1 MQKLENYIQEHSKA
15 LSEFATIATRP
26 LHIATRDPSLDFS
39 DLLRQPVSGQK
50 HAITAGVK
58 KLNLGK
64 SLLYVCATG
73 TGKTLIS
80 IATIHKHS
88 QSRNHRVLV
97 FCPGQLVKKWKRE
110 IENTVPNASVTII
123 RSWTELLKFKKKQ
136 KRSGFEWFVIGRDRA
151 KLGCGWDTATW
162 VRSGT
167 HYCPDCGLIV
177 LPGKQKCDQAF
188 KGTIAREGCGAKLV
202 TSTRQFNRISP
213 AWYIKRYLK
222 GYFDY
227 LVLDEIHE
235 ERSIDSQQGIA
246 SGQLA
251 AACGKVICLTGT
263 LVGGL
268 AEHLRPILFRVS
280 PSSLVRAGFTWS
292 GKAKF
297 NEEFGRYE
305 VTKTDSGQY
314 KKLMPGIM
322 PSLFGSHLM
331 GKTIFL
337 SLEEVADDLPSKQE
351 FEIACPMEPEVQTVY
366 HECEEEIT
374 GAMSK
379 LIRNGGMGG
388 LGAALSF
395 LMSYPDYPFN
405 WKPITTLDANGFE
418 EVICTPTNFDFDKVL
433 PKEMELIRI
442 VREQHERGRKCWVY
456 VQGTKEHD
464 VQTRLKSV
472 LTTAGF
478 KVAVLKSSVKPELRE
493 EWIAKHGPDADVII
507 SHPTLVQTGLDFF
520 DPENRSYN
528 LPTLIFYQL
537 GYNPFQTRQA
547 AGRAWRIGQWHNC
560 EVYYLHAVGSM
571 QSRNLEMMAK
581 KIAASLS
588 LEGEFSSEGLLA
600 MLGDGQE
607 SAEVMLA
614 KSLVNNTPIELSR
627 VWEKINSKKFGG
639 RDFFETW

>member
-1 MQKLENYIQEHSKA
+1 MLTLEDYITTHSKA
-15 LSEFATIATRP
+15 LSEFATSRTKPA
-26 LHIATRDPSLDFS
+26 HIAARDPALEFN

-58 KLNLGK
+58 ELKQSNA
-64 SLLYVCATG
+64 LLYVCATG

-80 IATIHKHS
+80 IATVQKHS
-88 QSRNHRVLV
+88 NGLYRVLV

-110 IENTVPNASVTII
+110 IENTVPGALVTII
-123 RSWTELLKFKKKQ
+123 RSWTELLKFNKKQ
-136 KRSGFEWFVIGRDRA
+136 KPSGLEWYVIGRDKA
-151 KLGCGWDTATW
+151 KLGSGKDSASW
-162 VRSGT
+162 VRRGT
-167 HYCPDCGLIV
+167 HYCPDCGLIIK
-177 LPGKQKCDQAF
+177 PGQKKCDFGF
-188 KGTIAREGCGAKLV
+188 KGTNERKGCGSKLV

-222 GYFDY
+222 GFFDY
-227 LVLDEIHE
+227 LILDEIHE

-251 AACGKVICLTGT
+251 SACGKVICLTGT

-268 AEHLRPILFRVS
+268 AEHLRPILFRIS
-280 PSSLVRAGFTWS
+280 PSSLVRAGFTWE

-297 NEEFGRYE
+297 NEEYGRYE
-305 VTKTDSGQY
+305 RIKTDSSLY
-314 KKLMPGIM
+314 KKLIPGIM

-337 SLEEVADDLPSKQE
+337 SLEEVADDLPNKNE
-351 FEIACPMEPEVQTVY
+351 FEIACQMEEEVASVY
-366 HECEEEIT
+366 AECEEEIA

-379 LIRNGGMGG
+379 LLRNGGMGG

-405 WKPITTLDANGFE
+405 WKPITTVGDDGRE
-418 EVICTPTNFDFDKVL
+418 EIICEPKNFGFDKIL
-433 PKEMELIRI
+433 PKELELLRI
-442 VREQHERGRKCWVY
+442 IQEQNSRGRKCWVY

-464 VQTRLKSV
+464 VQTRLKEI
-472 LTTAGF
+472 LTANRF
-478 KVAVLKSSVKPELRE
+478 RVAVLKSSVKPELRE
-493 EWIAKHGPDADVII
+493 EWIAKHGPGADIII

-520 DPENRSYN
+520 DPENRTYN
-528 LPTLIFYQL
+528 FPTLIFYQL

-547 AGRAWRIGQWHNC
+547 AGRAWRIGQWSDC
-560 EVYYLHAVGSM
+560 ETYYLHATGSM

-588 LEGEFSSEGLLA
+588 LEGSFSSEGLLA
-600 MLGDGQE
+600 MLGQGQE

-614 KSLVNNTPIELSR
+614 KSLINNTPIELSR

-639 RDFFETW
+639 GDFFDTW